1 MGPTVLAAQ
10 LSLRLGAAFL
20 SQLPWNCNRKQAGDS
35 VAYYSSNMGT
45 WR

>member
-1 MGPTVLAAQ
+1 MGPTALAAQ

-20 SQLPWNCNRKQAGDS
+20 SQLLWNCNKKEAGES

-45 WR
+45 CR

>member
-1 MGPTVLAAQ
+1 MGPTALAAQ

-20 SQLPWNCNRKQAGDS
+20 SQLLWNCNRKEAGERRCF
-35 VAYYSSNMGT
+35 YSSNIGT